1 MESFVLISTDGP
13 SERYGA
19 SMLQRVTSSES
30 FVQQLEM
37 VGGLQI
43 TTLGEAGFPESI
55 FIQLFFTE
63 IK

>member
-1 MESFVLISTDGP
+1 
-13 SERYGA
+13 
-19 SMLQRVTSSES
+19 MLQRVTSSES